1 MAEVPTPIRIPGHV
15 SRRLAL
21 GGGIML
27 LGLVLYLSQTTVIL
41 LGMSFFVA
49 YVLDPLVDR
58 VEGWGIPRS
67 LAIVLMTVLTLC
79 GLVLL
84 FLVIIPHLRFQTHQL
99 VDRVPAVGQWI
110 YERLAPL
117 LGRLDISTD
126 TDSLREYARRLWEW
140 LRANLPSLTQ
150 PVFGAFQRMF
160 AGLANFVVGILNLL
174 IVPVLSF
181 YLLRDFDQL
190 RDRFYAA
197 MPPHWRPLVADWLGE
212 LDRAV
217 GGFLRGQFTIAVVL
231 AGVYAVSLSLVGAPL
246 GAIVGVISGFAN
258 MVPYMSLVVGMLP
271 ALLLTLID
279 DPSLWRVLAV
289 VAIYA
294 GGQLLEGIYLSPR
307 IMGRETGLHP
317 VMVMVAIMLG
327 GTWFGL
333 LGLVLAVP
341 VAAILK
347 VVATRWHRA
356 WQQTWPQS
364 AEP

>member
-1 MAEVPTPIRIPGHV
+1 
-15 SRRLAL
+15 
-21 GGGIML
+21 ML

-41 LGMSFFVA
+41 LGMSFFIA

-58 VEGWGIPRS
+58 LEGWRLPRT
-67 LAIVLMTVLTLC
+67 LAIVLMMVLTLC
-79 GLVLL
+79 GLVVL
-84 FLVIIPHLRFQTHQL
+84 FLVIIPHLQFQTRQL
-99 VDRVPAVGQWI
+99 VDRVPVLGQWA
-110 YERLAPL
+110 YERLVPL
-117 LGRLDISTD
+117 LGRLDIATD
-126 TDSLREYARRLWEW
+126 TDSLREYARQLWEW
-140 LRANLPSLTQ
+140 IQLNLPNLAQ
-150 PVFGAFQRMF
+150 PVLGAFQRMF
-160 AGLANFVVGILNLL
+160 TGLANFVVGILNLL

-181 YLLRDFDQL
+181 YLLRDFNQL
-190 RDRFYAA
+190 HDRFYAA
-197 MPPHWRPLVADWLGE
+197 MPPHWRPRVADWLGD
-212 LDRAV
+212 LDQAV
-217 GGFLRGQFTIAVVL
+217 GGVLRGQFTVALVL

-279 DPSLWRVLAV
+279 DPRLWRVLAV
-289 VAIYA
+289 VAIYG
-294 GGQLLEGIYLSPR
+294 GGQLLEGTYLSPR

-347 VVATRWHRA
+347 VATTRWHRA
-356 WQQTWPQS
+356 WQQTWPRS